1 MKILQNFPGLMFP
14 WNIEAGPML
23 VFLSAAHFCRSLNRG
38 QLIMLGIVNIQ
49 QLLLPL
55 TCFLPVAGSGSL
67 ESDWENADELLPL
80 EPTPVQLC
88 LRRRRRRCCNE
99 HPVECD
105 VTTRLDTGPRDNYN
119 TAAPPSLHSY
129 TTTALFLSA

>member
-55 TCFLPVAGSGSL
+55 TCFLPVVAVAVYSQTGKTLMSCF
-67 ESDWENADELLPL
+67 PL
-80 EPTPVQLC
+80 SRHLYSWV
-88 LRRRRRRCCNE
+88 
-99 HPVECD
+99 
-105 VTTRLDTGPRDNYN
+105 
-119 TAAPPSLHSY
+119 
-129 TTTALFLSA
+129 

>member
-1 MKILQNFPGLMFP
+1 MQVVKQGAINNVGDSLYSAVTAPIN
-14 WNIEAGPML
+14 ML
-23 VFLSAAHFCRSLNRG
+23 
-38 QLIMLGIVNIQ
+38 
-49 QLLLPL
+49 P
-55 TCFLPVAGSGSL
+55 AGSGGGSL
-67 ESDWENADELLPL
+67 QSDWENADELLPL

-119 TAAPPSLHSY
+119 TSLHNY